1 MYLLIDG
8 SIWIQIQIGIRIR
21 FQKLP
26 DPKHFSQVSV
36 PERLNME
43 SNGIWIRIT
52 LTRSG
57 FDLSPWCGSW
67 FWFFLFDAD
76 PDPHQLKID
85 SHSIHFGDLDFHFMR
100 IRMRIQVTKMMR
112 IHADPYAPDPQ
123 NCSKPLPSNKSKAS
137 TGTCHS
143 RKYRLMEVGSQY
155 RCDS

>member
-57 FDLSPWCGSW
+57 FDLSP
-67 FWFFLFDAD
+67 
-76 PDPHQLKID
+76 
-85 SHSIHFGDLDFHFMR
+85 
-100 IRMRIQVTKMMR
+100 
-112 IHADPYAPDPQ
+112 
-123 NCSKPLPSNKSKAS
+123 
-137 TGTCHS
+137 
-143 RKYRLMEVGSQY
+143 
-155 RCDS
+155 